1 MYPHERSLVKQL
13 ADQPFALLG
22 VNTDPKE
29 RARSAV
35 NREHLNWRFWWDGGS
50 TGGPIARSWN
60 IHGWPTLVL
69 LDHKGV
75 IRQKYLG
82 VQEYATIK
90 EDVLK
95 LLKEVR

>member
-35 NREHLNWRFWWDGGS
+35 NRERLNWRFWWDGGS

-60 IHGWPTLVL
+60 IRGWPTLVL

-82 VQEYATIK
+82 VQEYENIK
-90 EDVLK
+90 ADVVK
-95 LLKEVR
+95 LVKEVR